1 MADQAARIELLK
13 SVPLFHDLSEADLR
27 SLADHC
33 TERAVP
39 AGSLIFNRGDPGS
52 AMYLIVRGQVNIH
65 LPDQGS
71 RRMSL
76 NDLAGGEY
84 FGEVALFDEQP
95 RTASASATTEVALLE
110 VSRSALLSTLRER
123 PAAALSMLR
132 TMASRVR
139 NMSEML
145 EEQVSKNA
153 VAEFEQRLTWSD
165 RLANKVAGINGSW
178 AFILCLVAMTS
189 VWVVVNSPGLVAWP
203 AFDPYPFV
211 FFNLVLAVLVGL
223 QGPLIL
229 MSQNRESAK
238 ERAKAEMDFAVNL
251 KNEVNIQTLV
261 RELGEFRLETIQR
274 VELIE
279 QAVHI
284 AGKTASA

>member
-1 MADQAARIELLK
+1 
-13 SVPLFHDLSEADLR
+13 
-27 SLADHC
+27 
-33 TERAVP
+33 
-39 AGSLIFNRGDPGS
+39 
-52 AMYLIVRGQVNIH
+52 MYIIVSGQVNIH

-76 NDLAGGEY
+76 NDMAGGEY

-95 RTASASATTEVALLE
+95 RTASASATTDVALLE
-110 VSRSALLSTLRER
+110 VSRDALISTLQER
-123 PAAALSMLR
+123 PAAALIMLR

-139 NMSEML
+139 NMSEMV
-145 EEQVSKNA
+145 EEHVSKNA
-153 VAEFEQRLTWSD
+153 IAEFEQRLTWSD
-165 RLANKVAGINGSW
+165 RLANKVAETNGSW
-178 AFILCLVAMTS
+178 AFILCLVLLTS
-189 VWVVVNSPGLVAWP
+189 IWVVINSPGLVSWA

-211 FFNLVLAVLVGL
+211 FFNLLLAVLVGL

-274 VELIE
+274 VEHME
-279 QAVHI
+279 QALHI